1 MSNDSTLPVPG
12 AMPLTMSS
20 REIAELTGKEH
31 KNVIRDIR
39 GMLGGLYGQDRL
51 DQVAPETRRQ
61 RHREFC
67 GENATAIIGGLPGD
81 GSEVSQAQASQSF
94 QGVSW
99 ERDARGYITLFRLDK
114 EHTITLVT
122 GYDVVLRKKII
133 DRWIE
138 LEGATVKPVDVRD
151 PGQLAAI
158 ALQLIEVNKELQGRA
173 AVAEAKIEADKPKTG
188 FFDRFMN
195 ADGLFGL
202 QNAGR
207 ILIEPPNKFV
217 GWLKQQF
224 LFYQGGSLVPRAQYR
239 TMGIFEVKA
248 TVVDDKARYQT
259 YVTPKG
265 LQYLAKKLGKSIP
278 GLEEA

>member
-1 MSNDSTLPVPG
+1 MSNDSTLTPFS

-20 REIAELTGKEH
+20 LEIAQRTRKEH
-31 KNVIRDIR
+31 KNVLADIR
-39 GMLGGLYGQDRL
+39 KMLAELGLRPADFSADVLDSYGRTQPGYL
-51 DQVAPETRRQ
+51 LPK
-61 RHREFC
+61 REC
-67 GENATAIIGGLPGD
+67 L
-81 GSEVSQAQASQSF
+81 
-94 QGVSW
+94 
-99 ERDARGYITLFRLDK
+99 
-114 EHTITLVT
+114 TLVS
-122 GYDVVLRKKII
+122 GYNTELRAAII
-133 DRWIE
+133 DRWME
-138 LEGATVKPVDVRD
+138 LEAAPAPFAIPKTMAEALR
-151 PGQLAAI
+151 LAAD
-158 ALQLIEVNKELQGRA
+158 QQEVIEQQRGQ
-173 AVAEAKIEADKPKTG
+173 IEADKPKTG

-248 TVVDDKARYQT
+248 TVVEDKARYQT

-278 GLEEA
+278 GLEA

>member
-1 MSNDSTLPVPG
+1 MSNDSTNGSLTPFNFEGAPVRVVQIDGEPYLVGKDVAERLGYADATTAIRSHCRGVQKLHPIPDSLGRVQEVRVLSEPDVLRLIVKSNLPAAERFERWVFEEVLPTIRKTGRYG
-12 AMPLTMSS
+12 AADPMAALNDAASLRTLLLASAE
-20 REIAELTGKEH
+20 RELT
-31 KNVIRDIR
+31 
-39 GMLGGLYGQDRL
+39 
-51 DQVAPETRRQ
+51 
-61 RHREFC
+61 
-67 GENATAIIGGLPGD
+67 
-81 GSEVSQAQASQSF
+81 
-94 QGVSW
+94 
-99 ERDARGYITLFRLDK
+99 
-114 EHTITLVT
+114 
-122 GYDVVLRKKII
+122 
-133 DRWIE
+133 
-138 LEGATVKPVDVRD
+138 
-151 PGQLAAI
+151 
-158 ALQLIEVNKELQGRA
+158 LQ
-173 AVAEAKIEADKPKTG
+173 AKIEADKPKTG